1 MAFDAERGV
10 IVLYGGRGESADF
23 DDTWTWDG
31 AAWTRQDVEGP
42 GLLNVHEMAYDPV
55 RRRVVL
61 FGGFHAG
68 ETYADVWEWDGA
80 AWEQILP
87 D

>member
-1 MAFDAERGV
+1 
-10 IVLYGGRGESADF
+10 
-23 DDTWTWDG
+23 
-31 AAWTRQDVEGP
+31 
-42 GLLNVHEMAYDPV
+42 MAYDPV

-68 ETYADVWEWDGA
+68 VTYADLWEWDGT